1 MRISDWSSD
10 VCSSD
15 LSAGRIWPRRIHL
28 RRRALQARDREL
40 IFTSQGISMQTEQ
53 TTVNGIRI
61 TFEDKGP
68 KEAPAI
74 LLVMGLGGQLTLW
87 PAEFV
92 DALNARGFR
101 TIRYD
106 NRDVKIGTAS
116 CRERGCQSS

>member
-53 TTVNGIRI
+53 TNVNGIRI

-68 KEAPAI
+68 NEAPAI
-74 LLVMGLGGQLTLW
+74 LLVMGLRSEERWGGKGCVSTS
-87 PAEFV
+87 
-92 DALNARGFR
+92 R
-101 TIRYD
+101 
-106 NRDVKIGTAS
+106 
-116 CRERGCQSS
+116 CRWVTMH